1 MPTPFNARLQEVRDH
16 YAAGDQ
22 SLAHRRLLDV
32 ILETGSLP
40 LFRDTL
46 AYADWLDADEGRATS
61 GESTARALTLLETAA
76 QSAPREVPTPSRIL
90 STIDL
95 GKQYARGGFT
105 LSKVNLQL
113 DAGRI
118 IGLVGENGNGK
129 TTLLRLIAGELK
141 PDTGRVEYPFH
152 SSQGDRY
159 SLRSQLVYI
168 EQRIPRWYGS
178 LADNLRFVLAQHGI
192 LGDEAELRAELM
204 VARLGLRPYRHL
216 SWNSISSGYRT
227 RFEIAKALL
236 RRPQVLLLDEPLAN
250 LDIVAQQTLLQDLR
264 FMAGSLTQP
273 FGMLLSSQHIYE
285 VEKVSDSII
294 FLKKGSPQYR
304 GAEAEGST
312 APLIIE
318 LETPASRDALAAAL
332 AGLPLENL
340 QNNGGVFLLEFT
352 AGAAAPT
359 VLAALAAAGLDIT
372 YLRNI
377 SHSSRRFF
385 LTRVE

>member
-1 MPTPFNARLQEVRDH
+1 MMQTFDARLREVRDH
-16 YAAGDQ
+16 YTARDYA
-22 SLAHRRLLDV
+22 LAHRRLLDV
-32 ILETGSLP
+32 VMETGSLA
-40 LFRDTL
+40 LFRETL
-46 AYADWLDADEGRATS
+46 AYEDWLDAAEGRATS
-61 GESTARALTLLETAA
+61 EEGAVRALALLE
-76 QSAPREVPTPSRIL
+76 SAVAYAPHEVRQPSRIL

-105 LSKVNLQL
+105 LTKVNLQL

-129 TTLLRLIAGELK
+129 TTLLRLIAGELE
-141 PDTGRVEYPFH
+141 PDTGRTEYTFH
-152 SSQGDRY
+152 SPREDRY
-159 SLRSQLVYI
+159 ALRSRLIYI

-192 LGDEAELRAELM
+192 LGEENELRAEMM

-264 FMAGSLTQP
+264 FIAGSLTQP

-285 VEKVSDSII
+285 VEKVSDSIV
-294 FLKKGSPQYR
+294 FLKKGVPQYR
-304 GAEAEGST
+304 TAEAEGSS

-318 LETPASRDALAAAL
+318 LETPASREDLVAAL
-332 AGLPLENL
+332 QGLPLQNL
-340 QNNGGVFLLEFT
+340 QNNGGVFLLEFLDGT
-352 AGAAAPT
+352 ASPA
-359 VLAALAAAGLDIT
+359 VLGALAAAGLDIV

-377 SHSSRRFF
+377 SNSSRRFF
-385 LTRVE
+385 LTRAE

>member
-1 MPTPFNARLQEVRDH
+1 MFTPFEARLQEVRDH
-16 YAAGDQ
+16 YAARDHA
-22 SLAHRRLLDV
+22 LAHRRLLDV
-32 ILETGSLP
+32 VLEAGALP

-46 AYADWLDADEGRATS
+46 AYADWLDASEGRATS
-61 GESTARALTLLETAA
+61 DEGMVRALALLEGAA
-76 QSAPREVPTPSRIL
+76 AHAPAQVPKPSRIL

-95 GKQYARGGFT
+95 GKKYARGGFT

-129 TTLLRLIAGELK
+129 TTLLRLIAGELE
-141 PDTGRVEYPFH
+141 PDTGRVDYPFH
-152 SSQGDRY
+152 SARGDRY
-159 SLRSQLVYI
+159 SLRSRLIYI

-192 LGDEAELRAELM
+192 LGEENELRAELM

-216 SWNSISSGYRT
+216 SWNTISSGYRT

-264 FMAGSLTQP
+264 FMAASLTQP

-294 FLKKGSPQYR
+294 FLKKGTPQYR
-304 GAEAEGST
+304 GAEATGSS

-318 LETPASRDALAAAL
+318 LETPASRDTLAAAL
-332 AGLPLENL
+332 DGLPLQNL
-340 QNNGGVFLLEFT
+340 QNNGGVFLLEFS
-352 AGAAAPT
+352 AGASASA
-359 VLAALAAAGLDIT
+359 VLGALAAAGLDIT

-385 LTRVE
+385 LTRAE

>member
-1 MPTPFNARLQEVRDH
+1 MSYTYEARLREVREH
-16 YAAGDQ
+16 YAARDY

-32 ILETGSLP
+32 VLETGHLP
-40 LFRDTL
+40 LFHETL
-46 AYADWLDADEGRATS
+46 AYEDWLDA
-61 GESTARALTLLETAA
+61 GESHAVSEEGATRALELLKKAA
-76 QSAPREVPTPSRIL
+76 VHAPREVPQPSCIL

-95 GKQYARGGFT
+95 GKKYARGGFT
-105 LSKVNLQL
+105 LQKVNLQL
-113 DAGRI
+113 DAGHI

-129 TTLLRLIAGELK
+129 TTLLRLIAGELE
-141 PDTGRVEYPFH
+141 PDSGRTEYHFH
-152 SSQGDRY
+152 PRSDDRY
-159 SLRSQLVYI
+159 TLRSRLVYI

-178 LADNLRFVLAQHGI
+178 LADNLRFVLAQHGVF
-192 LGDEAELRAELM
+192 GDENEARAELM

-216 SWNSISSGYRT
+216 SWNRISSGYRT

-294 FLKKGSPQYR
+294 FLKKGTPQYR
-304 GAEAEGST
+304 GAEAETSA

-318 LETPASRDALAAAL
+318 LETSASREELAAAL
-332 AGLPLENL
+332 AGLPLHNL
-340 QNNGGVFLLEFT
+340 QNNGGVFLLEFST
-352 AGAAAPT
+352 DAAAPA
-359 VLAALAAAGLDIT
+359 VLGALAAAALDVT

-385 LTRVE
+385 LTRAE